1 MAAEKPSV
9 LIIGGLGYI
18 GRFLALHINKND
30 LASEVR
36 LVDKVLPQLAWL
48 APEFDEACSS
58 DKFIQADAT
67 RERKS
72 STNNPPFP
80 LPQALSRIFDRADG
94 KEWDYVFNCGGETRY
109 SQEDEVYRLRSKE
122 LSLAV
127 GREAAKRKCKA
138 FVELSTGMVYKP
150 DSSPS
155 KEGDKTKP
163 WSKIAVF
170 KLQAEE
176 ELAKI
181 EGYVR
186 PPPAPHEFLVLVVLV
201 LTLHA
206 ARLNLVVV
214 RLAHV
219 YGPYASQWVATALCM
234 ARVYKH
240 LNEEMKWL
248 WTKDL
253 RTNTAHI
260 DDVTRALWDVAK
272 WYDAGKAN
280 WDEKE
285 MGTTPTFNV
294 VDKGSTTQG
303 NVANLIGEMFEI
315 QTGFQGQFISTFA
328 RMNMDSVVDDIN
340 DELLGPWADLL
351 AEAGITRPGPLT
363 PFMEKELL
371 KDTDLSMDGT
381 RLEKVVGF
389 EYQKPQIT
397 KELLEE
403 VIESYKKMKWWP

>member
-1 MAAEKPSV
+1 MASEKPTV

-18 GRFLALHINKND
+18 GRFLARYIHEND

-48 APEFDEACSS
+48 APEFEKACSS
-58 DKFIQADAT
+58 DKFIQADASK
-67 RERKS
+67 E
-72 STNNPPFP
+72 
-80 LPQALSRIFDRADG
+80 QALARIFDRTDG

-109 SQEDEVYRLRSKE
+109 SQEDEVYKVRSLG

-127 GREAAKRKCKA
+127 GREAARRKVRC

-150 DSSPS
+150 NSSPS
-155 KEGDKTKP
+155 KEGDKLKP

-181 EGYVR
+181 EGL
-186 PPPAPHEFLVLVVLV
+186 HLVI
-201 LTLHA
+201 
-206 ARLNLVVV
+206 V
-214 RLAHV
+214 RLPHV

-234 ARVYKH
+234 ARVYQA
-240 LNEEMKWL
+240 LGEEMKWL

-260 DDVTRALWDVAK
+260 DDVTRALWAVAA

-280 WDEKE
+280 WDEKS
-285 MGTTPTFNV
+285 MGQVPIFNV
-294 VDKGSTTQG
+294 VDKGMTNQG
-303 NVANLIGEMFEI
+303 VVADIIGEVFGIE
-315 QTGFQGQFISTFA
+315 TGFQGQLLSNLA
-328 RMNMDSVVDDIN
+328 RLNMDSVVDDVN
-340 DELLGPWADLL
+340 DDVLGPWADLL
-351 AEAGITRPGPLT
+351 SDAAITRPGPLT

-371 KDTDLSMDGT
+371 KDTDLSMDGS
-381 RLEKVVGF
+381 RLEEVIGF
-389 EYQKPQIT
+389 QYQKPAIT
-397 KELLEE
+397 KELVEE
-403 VIESYKKMKWWP
+403 VIESYKRMKWWP

>member
-1 MAAEKPSV
+1 MATEKPSV

-18 GRFLALHINKND
+18 GRFLARYIHESD
-30 LASEVR
+30 LASEIR

-48 APEFDEACSS
+48 PPEFETACSA
-58 DKFIQADAT
+58 DRFMQADASK
-67 RERKS
+67 E
-72 STNNPPFP
+72 
-80 LPQALSRIFDRADG
+80 QALARIFDRTDG

-109 SQEDEVYRLRSKE
+109 SQEDEVYKVRSLG

-127 GREAAKRKCKA
+127 GNEAAKRKVKC

-150 DSSPS
+150 TSSPS
-155 KEGDKTKP
+155 KESDKLKP

-181 EGYVR
+181 EG
-186 PPPAPHEFLVLVVLV
+186 
-201 LTLHA
+201 
-206 ARLNLVVV
+206 LNLVIV
-214 RLAHV
+214 RLPHV

-234 ARVYKH
+234 ARVYQA
-240 LNEEMKWL
+240 LGEELKFL

-260 DDVTRALWDVAK
+260 DDVTRALWDVAV
-272 WYDAGKAN
+272 WYDAGKAK

-285 MGTTPTFNV
+285 MGKTPIFNI
-294 VDKGSTTQG
+294 VDKGATTQG
-303 NVANLIGEMFEI
+303 IVADIIGEVFGIE
-315 QTGFQGQFISTFA
+315 TGFQGQLLSNLA
-328 RMNMDSVVDDIN
+328 RLNMDTVVDDVN
-340 DELLGPWADLL
+340 DDVLGPWADLL
-351 AEAGITRPGPLT
+351 ADAGITRPGPLT

-371 KDTDLSMDGT
+371 KDTDLSMDGG
-381 RLEKVVGF
+381 RLETVLGF
-389 EYQKPQIT
+389 QYQKPVIT
-397 KELLEE
+397 KELVEE